1 MRYHQLRKQW
11 NKNNKHMAKI
21 TQIIGPVIDV
31 EFEQGKVP
39 ALYTALKVK
48 GKGLTLE
55 VEQELGED
63 KVRCL
68 AMGATEGLKRGD
80 EVEDTGKTIEVPVGK
95 DALGRLLNVL
105 GEPIDNQGE
114 IKGGKRSSIHNS
126 GPELKKQK
134 SEVEILETGIKAI
147 DLLCPLPKGGKVGL
161 FGGAGVGKTVITQE
175 LITNI
180 AKFHQGYSVFAGIG
194 ERSREGNDI
203 YREMRE
209 ADVLKN
215 TCLVFGQMNET
226 PGVRLRVPFTALTVA
241 EHFRDVEKKDV
252 LLFMDN
258 IFRFVLAGS
267 EVSALL
273 GRIPS
278 QTGYQPTLASEMGA
292 LQERITSTDDGS
304 ITSVQA
310 IYVPADDLTDPAVVT
325 TFSHLD
331 SSLVLSRAIAALGI
345 YPAVDPLESTS
356 SLLNPRIVGEKH
368 YKVATAVRKILQ
380 RYKEL
385 QDIIAILGIEEL
397 AEEDKVTVARARK
410 IQKYLSQPFSVAEVF
425 SGIPGK
431 YVKVEETIEGFEKII
446 SGELDHVS
454 EEDFYMKGKIDEV
467 TQK

>member
-1 MRYHQLRKQW
+1 
-11 NKNNKHMAKI
+11 MAKI

-48 GKGLTLE
+48 GKDLTLE
-55 VEQELGED
+55 VEQELGEG

-80 EVEDTGKTIEVPVGK
+80 EIEDTGKPIEVPVGK
-95 DALGRLLNVL
+95 ESLGRLLNVL

-114 IKGGKRSSIHNS
+114 IKVGKRAPIHNA
-126 GPELKKQK
+126 GPELKKQN

-147 DLLCPLPKGGKVGL
+147 DLLCPLPRGGKVGL
-161 FGGAGVGKTVITQE
+161 FGGAGVGKTVVTQE
-175 LITNI
+175 LISNI
-180 AKFHQGYSVFAGIG
+180 AKFHDGYSVFAGIG

-203 YREMRE
+203 YRDMQESG
-209 ADVLKN
+209 VLKN

-226 PGVRLRVPFTALTVA
+226 PGVRMRVPFTALTVA

-310 IYVPADDLTDPAVVT
+310 IYVPADDLTDPAVVA

-356 SLLNPRIVGEKH
+356 SLLSPRIVGEKH
-368 YKVATAVRKILQ
+368 YKVATAVRKTLQ

-385 QDIIAILGIEEL
+385 QDIIAILGVEEL
-397 AEEDKVTVARARK
+397 SEEDKTVVSRARK

-425 SGIPGK
+425 NGIPGK
-431 YVKVEETIEGFEKII
+431 YVKVEETIEGFDKII
-446 SGELDHVS
+446 SGQMDDVP
-454 EEDFYMKGKIDEV
+454 EEDFYMKGKIEEV

>member
-1 MRYHQLRKQW
+1 
-11 NKNNKHMAKI
+11 MAKI

-31 EFEQGKVP
+31 EFEEGKVP
-39 ALYTALKVK
+39 FLFNALKVK
-48 GKGLTLE
+48 DKNLTLE
-55 VEQELGED
+55 VEQGLGEN

-68 AMGATEGLKRGD
+68 AMGPTEGLKRGD
-80 EVEDTGKTIEVPVGK
+80 EVEDTGKSIEVPVGK
-95 DALGRLLNVL
+95 EALGRIINVL

-114 IKGGKRSSIHNS
+114 IKTTKRETIHKK
-126 GPELKKQK
+126 GPDLKDQK
-134 SEVEILETGIKAI
+134 SDIKILETGIKAI

-161 FGGAGVGKTVITQE
+161 FGGAGVGKTVLIQE

-180 AKFHQGYSVFAGIG
+180 AKFHDGYSIFAGIG

-203 YREMRE
+203 FREMKE
-209 ADVLKN
+209 SNTLKN

-226 PGVRLRVPFTALTVA
+226 PGARLRVPFTAMTIA
-241 EHFRDVEKKDV
+241 EHFRDEEKKDV

-278 QTGYQPTLASEMGA
+278 QTGYQPTLSSEVGA
-292 LQERITSTDDGS
+292 LQERITSTNDGS

-310 IYVPADDLTDPAVVT
+310 VYVPADDLTDPAIVA

-331 SSLVLSRAIAALGI
+331 SSLVLSRAIASLGI
-345 YPAVDPLESTS
+345 FPSVDPLESTS
-356 SLLNPRIVGEKH
+356 SLLNPRIVGERH
-368 YKVATAVRKILQ
+368 YKVATDVKKILQ

-397 AEEDKVTVARARK
+397 ADEDKVIVSRARK
-410 IQKYLSQPFSVAEVF
+410 IQKYLSQPFAVAEVF
-425 SGIPGK
+425 SGIPGV
-431 YVKVEETIEGFEKII
+431 YVKIEETIEGFEKII
-446 SGELDHVS
+446 NGELDDKS
-454 EEDFYMKGKIDEV
+454 EEEFYMKGNINEV
-467 TQK
+467 MK

>member
-1 MRYHQLRKQW
+1 
-11 NKNNKHMAKI
+11 MAKI

>member
-1 MRYHQLRKQW
+1 
-11 NKNNKHMAKI
+11 MAKI
-21 TQIIGPVIDV
+21 TQVIGPVIDV
-31 EFEQGKVP
+31 EFEEGKVP

-48 GKGLTLE
+48 SNNLVLE
-55 VEQELGED
+55 VEQELGEN

-68 AMGATEGLKRGD
+68 SMGPTEGLSRGQ
-80 EVEDTGKTIEVPVGK
+80 EVIDTGKTIEVPVGK

-105 GEPIDNQGE
+105 GEPIDNMGE
-114 IKGGKRSSIHNS
+114 IKTGRRESIHKK
-126 GPELKKQK
+126 GPELSKQK
-134 SEVEILETGIKAI
+134 SDIEILETGIKAI

-161 FGGAGVGKTVITQE
+161 FGGAGVGKTVLIQE

-180 AKFHQGYSVFAGIG
+180 AKFHQGYSIFAGIG

-203 YREMRE
+203 FREMKE
-209 ADVLKN
+209 ADTLKN

-226 PGVRLRVPFTALTVA
+226 PGVRLRVPFTAMTIA

-278 QTGYQPTLASEMGA
+278 QTGYQPTLSSEVGA
-292 LQERITSTDDGS
+292 LQERITSTEDGS

-310 IYVPADDLTDPAVVT
+310 IYVPADDLTDPAIVA

-331 SSLVLSRAIAALGI
+331 SSLVLSRAIASLGI
-345 YPAVDPLESTS
+345 FPAVDPLESTS

-368 YKVATAVRKILQ
+368 YKVATEVRKILQ

-397 AEEDKVTVARARK
+397 ADEDKTVVARARK
-410 IQKYLSQPFSVAEVF
+410 IQKYLSQPFAVAEVF
-425 SGIPGK
+425 SGIPGV
-431 YVKVEETIEGFEKII
+431 YVKIEETIEGFEKII
-446 SGELDHVS
+446 SGELDHKP
-454 EEDFYMKGKIDEV
+454 EEAFFMKGNINQV
-467 TQK
+467 IA

>member
-1 MRYHQLRKQW
+1 
-11 NKNNKHMAKI
+11 MAKI
-21 TQIIGPVIDV
+21 TQVIGPVVDV
-31 EFEQGKVP
+31 EFESGKVP
-39 ALYTALKVK
+39 ALYTALKLK
-48 GKGLTLE
+48 GKDLVLE

-68 AMGATEGLKRGD
+68 AMGPTEGLKRGD
-80 EVEDTGKTIEVPVGK
+80 EVTDTGDPIKVPVGK
-95 DALGRLLNVL
+95 EALGRLLNVL
-105 GEPIDNQGE
+105 GEPIDNAGE
-114 IKGGKRSSIHNS
+114 IKGGRRESIHKK

-134 SEVEILETGIKAI
+134 ADVEILETGIKAI

-161 FGGAGVGKTVITQE
+161 FGGAGVGKTVLIQE

-180 AKFHQGYSVFAGIG
+180 AKYHQGYSIFAGIG

-203 YREMRE
+203 FREMKE
-209 ADVLKN
+209 ADTLKN

-226 PGVRLRVPFTALTVA
+226 PGVRLRVPFTAMTIA
-241 EHFRDVEKKDV
+241 EHFRDEEKKDV

-278 QTGYQPTLASEMGA
+278 QTGYQPTLSSEVGG

-310 IYVPADDLTDPAVVT
+310 IYVPADDLTDPAIVS

-345 YPAVDPLESTS
+345 FPAVDPLESTS

-368 YKVATAVRKILQ
+368 YKVATEVRKILQ

-397 AEEDKVTVARARK
+397 ADEDKIVVARARK

-425 SGIPGK
+425 SGIPGV
-431 YVKVEETIEGFEKII
+431 YVKLEETIEGFEKII
-446 SGELDHVS
+446 SGELDHKA
-454 EEDFYMKGKIDEV
+454 EGDFFMKGNINQV
-467 TQK
+467 I